1 MARPVTAAALPAP
14 LTGRCFSVEAS
25 GTPGRFDVVR
35 LADKRTVGLAVLQE
49 PEPGTVFIES
59 LCIDAEYRGYGAGSE
74 AAELILG
81 ATAEAG
87 AAVRAWAPPHLGLA
101 VYFWIRMGLSPLHGE
116 GPGGGIWFQRHA

>member
-1 MARPVTAAALPAP
+1 MARPVTGETLPVP
-14 LTGRCFSVEAS
+14 LGGHRFSVEAS

-35 LADKRTVGLAVLQE
+35 VADQRTVGRAVLRE

-59 LCIDAEYRGYGAGSE
+59 LCIDEEHRGYGAGSE

-87 AAVRAWAPPHLGLA
+87 MAVRAWAPPHLGLA
-101 VYFWIRMGLSPLHGE
+101 VYFWVRMGLSPLHGE
-116 GPGGGIWFQRHA
+116 GPDGGLWFERRS